1 MAVEDLY
8 AKACEAVERKNLDY
22 AISLFRQVLNIKPD
36 YPDARAALRM
46 TERRRLEAKGAGLAI
61 VTAPIGAAVASAKAA
76 TGGSR
81 KKLEVYENF
90 LEKHPNSFWG
100 LMMAAGAAHGAGLI
114 GEAVVIYRDA
124 LRFKPDDKAA
134 LRRITDALKETGDNA
149 EALKYL
155 ARLSAL
161 EPANRTLGD
170 EVRNLEADAHMSTHR
185 VEEARNFRDLIR
197 DKDEAAR
204 LEQAGHMAVSV
215 DDLHREII
223 TQEKELETN
232 PKQVN
237 RILRLAQL
245 YEDVGEPKKAL
256 NLLSQKRQV
265 VPDSFEIRE
274 KLGDVA
280 IGLAETQIASV
291 AKQLAADPKSE
302 ALEARLAELTER
314 KNKYALEEVE
324 WRLAQHPTDR
334 ALMRK
339 IAQLQFDTGEFN
351 QAIASFQALTQDARF
366 AVEATRMLGLCFM
379 KKGQYDLAQD
389 QFHKAIADH
398 PEMDDQGKELHYN
411 LAQAQEESGN
421 RVEAL
426 KSYKQIYSQ
435 DINFRDVA
443 KKVDALS
450 G

>member
-1 MAVEDLY
+1 MPV
-8 AKACEAVERKNLDY
+8 
-22 AISLFRQVLNIKPD
+22 
-36 YPDARAALRM
+36 
-46 TERRRLEAKGAGLAI
+46 
-61 VTAPIGAAVASAKAA
+61 
-76 TGGSR
+76 
-81 KKLEVYENF
+81 
-90 LEKHPNSFWG
+90 
-100 LMMAAGAAHGAGLI
+100 
-114 GEAVVIYRDA
+114 
-124 LRFKPDDKAA
+124 
-134 LRRITDALKETGDNA
+134 
-149 EALKYL
+149 
-155 ARLSAL
+155 
-161 EPANRTLGD
+161 
-170 EVRNLEADAHMSTHR
+170 
-185 VEEARNFRDLIR
+185 
-197 DKDEAAR
+197 
-204 LEQAGHMAVSV
+204 
-215 DDLHREII
+215 
-223 TQEKELETN
+223 
-232 PKQVN
+232 
-237 RILRLAQL
+237 
-245 YEDVGEPKKAL
+245 
-256 NLLSQKRQV
+256 
-265 VPDSFEIRE
+265 SFEIRE